1 MKTPKDESD
10 RAFRGGCWYNRSYTH
25 TNTRS
30 SAREYVEP
38 SCGVD
43 NLGFRTRLTVRQP
56 RV

>member
-10 RAFRGGCWYNRSYTH
+10 RAFRGGCWYTH